1 MTNIS
6 NPVSSSKPLAFK
18 AFEDLAK
25 NASIDNEA
33 TIHLN
38 INTGGRVVL
47 GLEAKSPV
55 AGKKTQALGKP
66 ITNLNKITDAQ
77 RNGILATEAFKQ
89 AIVQRYGQ
97 NIANAVEKH
106 LLKRGTVQIL
116 TAADLRRNLK
126 VTAAIVKILK
136 ATPEAPATPATSEIS
151 ETPSS
156 ARAASTHRGQ
166 LSQSSR
172 RRNEA
177 GEPDLPS
184 TPTQLRKANIVSEV
198 DETGNRWRHNS
209 LYISPEQVEDIV
221 GEPAPPKAADEEIA
235 ARKPR
240 SESKI
245 TKELEAN
252 IDGFDEWLDQAA
264 TQRKPRSESVIT
276 KELEANIDGFDEWLA
291 NQGEKTKKP

>member
-6 NPVSSSKPLAFK
+6 NPLSSSKPVAFK

-25 NASIDNEA
+25 NASIDNKA
-33 TIHLN
+33 TIHLSKD
-38 INTGGRVVL
+38 TGGRVVL

-55 AGKKTQALGKP
+55 AGKKAKALGKP

-116 TAADLRRNLK
+116 TAEDLRRNLK
-126 VTAAIVKILK
+126 VTAAIAQILK
-136 ATPEAPATPATSEIS
+136 ATPE
-151 ETPSS
+151 TPSS
-156 ARAASTHRGQ
+156 AETTSTRRGQ

-177 GEPDLPS
+177 GEPNLPS
-184 TPTQLRKANIVSEV
+184 ATTHLRSANIIPEV
-198 DETGNRWRHNS
+198 DETGNRWQHNA
-209 LYISPEQVEDIV
+209 LYLSPDQVEDIV
-221 GEPAPPKAADEEIA
+221 GEPSPPNVANKEIA
-235 ARKPR
+235 ARRPR
-240 SESKI
+240 SESAI
-245 TKELEAN
+245 TKELEVK
-252 IDGFDEWLDQAA
+252 IEGFDEWLDQAA
-264 TQRKPRSESVIT
+264 TQRKPRSESAIT
-276 KELEANIDGFDEWLA
+276 KELETNIDGFDEWLA

>member
-6 NPVSSSKPLAFK
+6 NPISYSKPVAFK

-25 NASIDNEA
+25 NASIENEA
-33 TIHLN
+33 TIHLSKD
-38 INTGGRVVL
+38 TGGRVVL

-55 AGKKTQALGKP
+55 AGKKAKALGKP

-97 NIANAVEKH
+97 NIANAVDKH

-136 ATPEAPATPATSEIS
+136 ATPEAPEATGTS
-151 ETPSS
+151 
-156 ARAASTHRGQ
+156 STHRGQ

-172 RRNEA
+172 RRNAA
-177 GEPDLPS
+177 GEPELSSAPA
-184 TPTQLRKANIVSEV
+184 QLRSARIVSEV
-198 DETGNRWRHNS
+198 DEAGNKWNQNP
-209 LYISPEQVEDIV
+209 LFISPEQVLGIV
-221 GEPAPPKAADEEIA
+221 AEPSPTAPTEKATE
-235 ARKPR
+235 ARKAR
-240 SESKI
+240 SESAI
-245 TKELEAN
+245 TKELEAK
-252 IDGFDEWLDQAA
+252 IEGFDEWLDQAA
-264 TQRKPRSESVIT
+264 APRKLRSESAIT
-276 KELEANIDGFDEWLA
+276 KELEAKIEGFDEWLA
-291 NQGEKTKKP
+291 AQGEKTKKP